1 MKTNLI
7 IVLAAV
13 AMLFT
18 ACKKDPEPELGNN
31 QLIYNGVVYD
41 LTSFYE
47 PDTYMFYYG
56 ADAVTENET
65 DVPKFSF
72 FADGYYEA
80 LNTTFDLTQ
89 PIIGEMSAGYCIV
102 LTWNDQSHPDFNAN
116 NGYGNMNGG
125 LGDEDITDTP
135 FKSGTITFTKDDTAF
150 TVLIEGVLKNGDTIA
165 MKLYVP
171 LN

>member
-1 MKTNLI
+1 MRTKLI

-56 ADAVTENET
+56 AEAVTKNET
-65 DVPKFSF
+65 DIPKFTF
-72 FADGYYEA
+72 NADGYYET
-80 LNTTFDLTQ
+80 LNTSFDLTQ
-89 PIIGEMSAGYCIV
+89 GPIEVMTSGYWIT
-102 LTWNDQSHPDFNAN
+102 LTWNDQSHPDFSAGNG
-116 NGYGNMNGG
+116 NGYMNGSF
-125 LGDEDITDTP
+125 GDEYDIATP